1 MRLVATFDG
10 AHRAIHLERAL
21 LRRGW
26 RASVGGSHRH
36 GWRVESDCPSGLG
49 HRLACLSL
57 LVAAPVGPPSPRWGK
72 GRPKGEGRGEGTL
85 G

>member
-1 MRLVATFDG
+1 MNLIATFAG
-10 AHRAIHLERAL
+10 AHQAAHLERAL

-26 RASVGGSHRH
+26 RASLEGGPRL
-36 GWRVESDCPSGLG
+36 GWRVESDCPADVG
-49 HRLACLSL
+49 HRLASL
-57 LVAAPVGPPSPRWGK
+57 ALQVAPLVRPPSSRWGK